1 MADTGLREEAVRYA
15 AQGLTFEQTA
25 FEDEDV
31 VIVIGHD
38 PENRRL
44 RLAFNK
50 ARSGYCT
57 SGPSSELLGAAG
69 GDRRAAHPRGSQRGS
84 DPPVVHAAALTRRRG
99 RPARRV
105 PDRTPAASARS
116 VPVRARGLQRAAL
129 GRRAAVGRV
138 GSSARPDR
146 VGAGV
151 SDHPPVELAGGA
163 AADRHL
169 APGSPAVG
177 HLLREDGSGKPYTH
191 PGTTGERP
199 AEGDYF
205 HLPHAYWEM
214 GLQDQIDL
222 PTKVVLIVALS
233 RPDDFIL
240 PLEQAPKWYGI
251 SPDSAR
257 AGLRQLMLLELLQVR
272 TVTTR
277 APLSPINVR
286 TERHYTLRP
295 PFGPRGTTTG
305 E

>member
-1 MADTGLREEAVRYA
+1 MSSSEQQEAIVALLTRAGRNAVPIRRSFTQQRSRGGGAGPLAAFLTGRRRRALDLYLLAHAVCSAPPWDVALQSVVWGRLL
-15 AQGLTFEQTA
+15 GLTGSGLASVITRQWNWLEEQQLI
-25 FEDEDV
+25 E
-31 VIVIGHD
+31 
-38 PENRRL
+38 
-44 RLAFNK
+44 
-50 ARSGYCT
+50 T
-57 SGPSSELLGAAG
+57 SRQ
-69 GDRRAAHPRGSQRGS
+69 DRM
-84 DPPVVHAAALTRRRG
+84 
-99 RPARRV
+99 
-105 PDRTPAASARS
+105 RS
-116 VPVRARGLQRAAL
+116 VM
-129 GRRAAVGRV
+129 
-138 GSSARPDR
+138 
-146 VGAGV
+146 
-151 SDHPPVELAGGA
+151 
-163 AADRHL
+163 
-169 APGSPAVG
+169 
-177 HLLREDGSGKPYTH
+177 LLREDGSGKPYTH